1 MYESPR
7 DRRLKTDF
15 QALQRLKSVS
25 SIMDFET
32 FGNPPQRYLITF
44 NGKGLCYNQDT
55 NEVDYLLKH
64 QVEIRLGASY
74 PRNKPDL
81 KWKSSIFH
89 PNISALGQV
98 CLGGYGTN
106 WVPSLNLDELCE
118 MLWDMIRF
126 ANFDTKSPYNYKAAR
141 WVERQN
147 IYRLPLDGR
156 SLRDQ
161 TSREVI
167 KSQEESKSAGTSSA
181 ASPDIENVKIPEV
194 KKPSPIRKP
203 PEEIVFIS
211 DDSEFEDT
219 DNSNDGTVAELFFIG
234 DD

>member
-15 QALQRLKSVS
+15 QALQRLKNVS
-25 SIMDFET
+25 SIIDFKC
-32 FGNPPQRYLITF
+32 FDNPPQRYLVTF
-44 NGKGLCYNQDT
+44 KGKGLHYNKANNQV
-55 NEVDYLLKH
+55 EVITLH
-64 QVEIRLGASY
+64 RVEIRLGASY
-74 PRNKPDL
+74 PRNKPEL
-81 KWKSSIFH
+81 KWKTPIFH

-141 WVERQN
+141 WVEQQT
-147 IYRLPLDGR
+147 IYQFPLDHR

-161 TSREVI
+161 LSRE
-167 KSQEESKSAGTSSA
+167 KLKQQEAGSVT
-181 ASPDIENVKIPEV
+181 PEV
-194 KKPSPIRKP
+194 AAPPPKP
-203 PEEIVFIS
+203 PEEDIVFIM
-211 DDSEFEDT
+211 DDGAGDEPEAPAARADT
-219 DNSNDGTVAELFFIG
+219 DIFYIG

>member
-15 QALQRLKSVS
+15 LALQRLKSVS
-25 SIMDFET
+25 SIIDFQT

-44 NGKGLCYNQDT
+44 SGKGLSYNKKT

-141 WVERQN
+141 WVEKQN
-147 IYRLPLDGR
+147 IYRLPVDGR
-156 SLRDQ
+156 SLRNQ
-161 TSREVI
+161 TSREAI
-167 KSQEESKSAGTSSA
+167 KSQEEAKGSLDKGLT
-181 ASPDIENVKIPEV
+181 NVV
-194 KKPSPIRKP
+194 
-203 PEEIVFIS
+203 
-211 DDSEFEDT
+211 
-219 DNSNDGTVAELFFIG
+219 DGTLKTALVPKKKRPRKLLRRRLFLLWMILNQRLILMMEPFLICFLLVMI
-234 DD
+234 D

>member
-15 QALQRLKSVS
+15 QALKRLKAVS
-25 SIMDFET
+25 SILDFKCEDAS
-32 FGNPPQRYLITF
+32 PQRYLVNF
-44 NGKGLCYNQDT
+44 SGRGLFYNKALNKVEALDR
-55 NEVDYLLKH
+55 H
-64 QVEIRLGASY
+64 QVEIKLGVSY
-74 PRNKPDL
+74 PRNKPEL
-81 KWKSSIFH
+81 KWKTPIFH

-118 MLWDMIRF
+118 MLWDMIRY

-141 WVERQN
+141 WVEQQS
-147 IYRLPLDGR
+147 LFQFPLDER

-161 TSREVI
+161 LTREKLELAESDAIESVVPV
-167 KSQEESKSAGTSSA
+167 QEDVDE
-181 ASPDIENVKIPEV
+181 D
-194 KKPSPIRKP
+194 
-203 PEEIVFIS
+203 IVFI
-211 DDSEFEDT
+211 T
-219 DNSNDGTVAELFFIG
+219 DEAGATADESVGNGRVETDIFYIG